1 MKILLID
8 DHRLVADAMAIML
21 QDLDGSVDVT
31 VCHSTQRALSLIDA
45 NEHYDLILTDVF
57 MPGIDGLGLL
67 HGLRSRKIEAPAV
80 VISSADDKK
89 IVQAAFDQGAA
100 GFIRKSLPGAE
111 MLRALKIIVS
121 GKTYYPEEFIPSQRR
136 VNSQR
141 SSTPV
146 PEVGERETV
155 MLGDRQTE
163 VLGLMAAGSSNK
175 QIAQLL
181 SISEATVKYHTSQ
194 LFRLLGVKNRTSCI
208 REGHRRKL
216 ISGTPL
222 AW

>member
-21 QDLDGSVDVT
+21 QDLDRTVEVT
-31 VCHSTQRALSLIDA
+31 VCHSTQRALSLIDQQT
-45 NEHYDLILTDVF
+45 HFDLILTDMF

-80 VISSADDKK
+80 VISGTEDKK
-89 IVQAAFDQGAA
+89 IVQAAIDQGAA

-111 MLRALKIIVS
+111 MLRALKGIVA
-121 GKTYYPEEFIPSQRR
+121 GQPYYPDEFTPDMRR
-136 VNSQR
+136 QLPPTAPGAV
-141 SSTPV
+141 PV
-146 PEVGERETV
+146 AGEQESVT
-155 MLGDRQTE
+155 LGERQTE
-163 VLGLMAAGSSNK
+163 VLELMAAGNSNK

-181 SISEATVKYHTSQ
+181 GISEATVKYHTSQ

-216 ISGTPL
+216 IPDTPI
-222 AW
+222 A

>member
-21 QDLDGSVDVT
+21 QDLDRNVDVT
-31 VCHSTQRALSLIDA
+31 VCHSTQRALSLIDDS
-45 NEHYDLILTDVF
+45 HQFDLILTDMF

-67 HGLRSRKIEAPAV
+67 HGLRSRRVEAPAV
-80 VISSADDKK
+80 VISSTEDKK
-89 IVQAAFDQGAA
+89 IVQAAIDQGAA

-111 MLRALKIIVS
+111 MLRALKSIVG
-121 GKTYYPEEFIPSQRR
+121 GKVYYPDEFTPSQRGATQKPPIA
-136 VNSQR
+136 SLTEAGDEE
-141 SSTPV
+141 S
-146 PEVGERETV
+146 V

-163 VLGLMAAGSSNK
+163 VLELMAAGNSNK

-181 SISEATVKYHTSQ
+181 GISEATVKYHTSQ

-216 ISGTPL
+216 IPD
-222 AW
+222 APMA